1 MSIPSAS
8 TEIEWLELSLGLLGG
23 MVLFIFSVTLLS
35 EGLKAA
41 GGHQVKNWL
50 SRFTT
55 NRFSGVLT
63 GTAATALV
71 GSSSI
76 TIITVIALV
85 NAGLLTFVQSLGVV
99 MGSNIGTTFSSQIF
113 AFDAEKYAPIILLAG
128 LLLKTL
134 GKSHLWRN
142 IGLITF
148 ALGLVFFSL
157 DFIGTTMSPLK
168 GYAPFREMVENLENP
183 WLGVLVGAL
192 ITILIQSSSAMVG
205 IVIALASQGM
215 ITLPAAVGVM
225 LGAEIGTC
233 ADTLIAS
240 IGRSKAALRTGLFH
254 LIFNMAT
261 VLVGVLLV
269 EQLILL
275 TRWISGEAELS
286 RQIAN
291 AHLLFNL
298 SGVLLLIFFTGS
310 MSRFLQWL
318 VPERIEKQKTIHA

>member
-1 MSIPSAS
+1 
-8 TEIEWLELSLGLLGG
+8 
-23 MVLFIFSVTLLS
+23 
-35 EGLKAA
+35 
-41 GGHQVKNWL
+41 
-50 SRFTT
+50 
-55 NRFSGVLT
+55 
-63 GTAATALV
+63 
-71 GSSSI
+71 
-76 TIITVIALV
+76 
-85 NAGLLTFVQSLGVV
+85 
-99 MGSNIGTTFSSQIF
+99 
-113 AFDAEKYAPIILLAG
+113 
-128 LLLKTL
+128 
-134 GKSHLWRN
+134 
-142 IGLITF
+142 
-148 ALGLVFFSL
+148 
-157 DFIGTTMSPLK
+157 MSPLK
-168 GYAPFREMVENLENP
+168 SYAPFREMVENLENP